1 MWMVL
6 IVSVTLIFSCSSSQ
20 KLSSDKFDTPLR
32 QKLVQAEESGSEEPV
47 QVIGKCTKP
56 VNREMRESLTTTGIT
71 VNSVIGDIFTAS
83 GSAKQIREA
92 AKLKFVSQ
100 LQLSV
105 ERQPK
110 F

>member
-1 MWMVL
+1 M
-6 IVSVTLIFSCSSSQ
+6 LIFSCSSSQ
-20 KLSSDKFDTPLR
+20 KLSSEKFDTPLR
-32 QKLVQAEESGSEEPV
+32 QKLVQVQESGSEELI
-47 QVIGKCTKP
+47 QVIGKCAEP
-56 VNREMRESLTTTGIT
+56 INDEMRESLAAIGIT
-71 VNSVIGDIFTAS
+71 VNSVIGNIFTAS